1 MWKTRHLTACGHHP
15 RPRAEY
21 GLGGPTGVASHGV
34 GAGAGSRSA
43 RGSAVLVAGDC
54 LAGRRRPREGGLG
67 GLWKRWSPEM
77 GVKCVA
83 QSCRGRTRN
92 TRGRGGAQRSGDSR
106 GPDPAAVATVLFRA
120 AAGAGRLPRWA
131 GVPGAGGCALH
142 SPLPGDRFRAGSLAP
157 SEGCKQG
164 GALCPPAPGLPGRA
178 AGGARS
184 GGGAAAALG
193 SGGGGAPALRRPR
206 APPPPGRPA
215 SSVFV
220 LMEPACSWRVS
231 SHVPW
236 AGGGWGAG
244 G

>member
-1 MWKTRHLTACGHHP
+1 MEALEPRDGCEVRSTVVPGADTKHP
-15 RPRAEY
+15 WA
-21 GLGGPTGVASHGV
+21 
-34 GAGAGSRSA
+34 
-43 RGSAVLVAGDC
+43 
-54 LAGRRRPREGGLG
+54 EGGA
-67 GLWKRWSPEM
+67 R
-77 GVKCVA
+77 
-83 QSCRGRTRN
+83 
-92 TRGRGGAQRSGDSR
+92 RSGDSR
-106 GPDPAAVATVLFRA
+106 GPDLAAVATVLFRA

-142 SPLPGDRFRAGSLAP
+142 SPLPGDRFRAGSVAP

-193 SGGGGAPALRRPR
+193 SGGGGAPAPRRPR

-244 G
+244 GEGAVTHASGGPGARGGCGARGRVPRADPGRAGCPGRIWWGSWELMLVSAVRTWV

>member
-92 TRGRGGAQRSGDSR
+92 TRGRGGGAEERRLARARPRSR
-106 GPDPAAVATVLFRA
+106 GDGFIPSGGRSRA
-120 AAGAGRLPRWA
+120 PSPLGRRPGRGWVRTSQPSPGRPFPG
-131 GVPGAGGCALH
+131 GVPG
-142 SPLPGDRFRAGSLAP
+142 PER
-157 SEGCKQG
+157 
-164 GALCPPAPGLPGRA
+164 GL
-178 AGGARS
+178 
-184 GGGAAAALG
+184 
-193 SGGGGAPALRRPR
+193 
-206 APPPPGRPA
+206 
-215 SSVFV
+215 
-220 LMEPACSWRVS
+220 
-231 SHVPW
+231 
-236 AGGGWGAG
+236 
-244 G
+244 